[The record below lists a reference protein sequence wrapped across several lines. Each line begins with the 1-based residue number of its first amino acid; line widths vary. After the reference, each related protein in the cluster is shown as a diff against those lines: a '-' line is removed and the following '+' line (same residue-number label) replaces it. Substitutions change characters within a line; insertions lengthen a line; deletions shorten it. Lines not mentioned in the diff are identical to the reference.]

1 MPKRNDHILVL
12 LTSAPWWV
20 SIIFSAVVYVAL
32 AFLAPAWLE
41 NGSAVGEGLAQ
52 TSKELA
58 PFFGIVLI
66 IPAVLSLIRDWLSNY
81 QKRY

>member
-20 SIIFSAVVYVAL
+20 SIISSALVYVIL
-32 AFLAPAWLE
+32 AYLAPTWLE

-52 TSKELA
+52 TSEKLA
-58 PFFGIVLI
+58 PFFGGLFLV
-66 IPAVLSLIRDWLSNY
+66 PAVLSLIRGWLSGL
-81 QKRY
+81 